1 MTNFQDALDLSLQV
15 KPPPLI
21 TENGD
26 PIILEPRPWIK
37 AMIMLAYSRLRN
49 NQVDEA
55 IRDFNESDRH
65 DNNQENPGIF
75 DGLGQCYHKIKEF
88 EKAISYFKM
97 ALEKEPK
104 NVDFLVNRA
113 LCYYDMQEYE
123 SSIDDLN

>member
-1 MTNFQDALDLSLQV
+1 MKNHSQAIVDFEQAISLDKESSVGHFYLGTSKL
-15 KPPPLI
+15 K
-21 TENGD
+21 
-26 PIILEPRPWIK
+26 
-37 AMIMLAYSRLRN
+37 S